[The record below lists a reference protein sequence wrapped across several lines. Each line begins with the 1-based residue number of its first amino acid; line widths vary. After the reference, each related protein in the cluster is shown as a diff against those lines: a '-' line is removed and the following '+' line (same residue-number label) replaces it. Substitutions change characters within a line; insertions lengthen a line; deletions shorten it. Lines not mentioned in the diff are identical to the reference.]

1 MPFEVIEHTADT
13 GIRVWAHDLPS
24 LFSEAAMGMLSQ
36 ITELARVEP
45 VQERTITIDGMDETD
60 LLINTLR
67 ELLYM
72 FNGEELLAVAL
83 EVELSNG
90 SVAKERI
97 SYEKYDPRKHKLHMD
112 IKAVTYAGGDIR
124 KIPGG
129 FEITVIFDI

>member
-13 GIRVWAHDLPS
+13 GIRVWAPDLPS
-24 LFSEAAMGMLSQ
+24 LFSEAARGMLSQ

-45 VQERTITIDGMDETD
+45 VRERTITIEGMDETD

-72 FNGEELLAVAL
+72 FNGEELLAAAL
-83 EVELSNG
+83 EVEMTNG
-90 SVAKERI
+90 SAAKERI
-97 SYEKYDPRKHKLHMD
+97 GYEKYDPRKHKLHMD

>member
-13 GIRVWAHDLPS
+13 GIRVWAPDLPS

>member
-13 GIRVWAHDLPS
+13 GIRVWAPDLPS
-24 LFSEAAMGMLSQ
+24 LFSEAAKGMLSQ
-36 ITELARVEP
+36 ITEWARVEP
-45 VQERTITIDGMDETD
+45 IRERTITIDGMDETD

-83 EVELSNG
+83 EVEMTNG
-90 SVAKERI
+90 SAAKERI
-97 SYEKYDPRKHKLHMD
+97 GYETYDPRKHKLHMD